1 MASGPRPGDDDE
13 APEAHNNEQDDGPQ
27 AQDVADDARNPG
39 PSLSDSE
46 KGPGDPTEFDSNEP
60 QDLVDH
66 MRDMVNSGIIDNS
79 AFEGEPMHDDEE
91 DILGDTDPGDDE
103 IDNIEDL
110 DSAMSDLDSDWG
122 EDDLSADE

>member
-1 MASGPRPGDDDE
+1 MATGPRPGDE
-13 APEAHNNEQDDGPQ
+13 APESHNNEQDDGPQ

-39 PSLSDSE
+39 PSLQDSDKS
-46 KGPGDPTEFDSNEP
+46 PGDPTEFDPNEP

-103 IDNIEDL
+103 IDNIEDV